1 MSSLT
6 CETHIPS
13 DMCSPTQKTHI
24 RDMRFSTCETYSLS
38 GVFSP
43 TWETHIFSDMCFPIQ
58 ETHVSLVTCVLLPG
72 KHIALMIIMCSIT
85 QETHFTGLIF
95 GGGRGTHVPS
105 D

>member
-1 MSSLT
+1 MFDIALVI
-6 CETHIPS
+6 CVLPIGETHIPS
-13 DMCSPTQKTHI
+13 
-24 RDMRFSTCETYSLS
+24 ETYSLS

-85 QETHFTGLIF
+85 QETHFTSLIF
-95 GGGRGTHVPS
+95 WGGRGTHVPS

>member
-6 CETHIPS
+6 CETRIPS
-13 DMCSPTQKTHI
+13 DMCSPTQKTNI

-85 QETHFTGLIF
+85 LETHFTSLIF
-95 GGGRGTHVPS
+95 WGGRGTHVPS